1 MAYDEKFPL
10 ALCVLLSLMSAGGKK
25 HGQISLEFTENPF
38 ACVHCAEVG
47 FTQDRFVCVHCA
59 DVGFTQNPFVCV
71 HCADVGFTQNPFVC
85 VHCADVG
92 FTQNPFVCVHC
103 ADVGL
108 TLGCFRQLALLSC
121 GTYKARFLTSRNAKI
136 LKQE

>member
-1 MAYDEKFPL
+1 MLGNRTIAKSIMAYDEKFPL

-59 DVGFTQNPFVCV
+59 DVG
-71 HCADVGFTQNPFVC
+71 
-85 VHCADVG
+85 
-92 FTQNPFVCVHC
+92 
-103 ADVGL
+103 L

>member
-1 MAYDEKFPL
+1 MLGNRTIAKSIMAYDEKFPL
-10 ALCVLLSLMSAGGKK
+10 ALCVLLSLMSAGEKK

-47 FTQDRFVCVHCA
+47 FTQDR
-59 DVGFTQNPFVCV
+59 
-71 HCADVGFTQNPFVC
+71 FVC

>member
-1 MAYDEKFPL
+1 MLGNRTIAKSIMAYDEKFPL

-25 HGQISLEFTENPF
+25 HGQISLEFTENPC

-47 FTQDRFVCVHCA
+47 FTQDR
-59 DVGFTQNPFVCV
+59 FVCV